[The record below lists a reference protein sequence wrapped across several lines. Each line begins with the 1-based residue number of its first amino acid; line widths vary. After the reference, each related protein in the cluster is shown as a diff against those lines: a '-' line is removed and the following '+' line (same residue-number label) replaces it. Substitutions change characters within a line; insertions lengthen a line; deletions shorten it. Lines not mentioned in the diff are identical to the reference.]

1 MKSNPPQRSKFRGS
15 LAAFCTP
22 EPPGGLGG
30 HRSILEHKTGTR
42 GCPRTACVKRALPV
56 LSARKFRRL
65 ITFEIPFHRS
75 GRYKISSLV
84 VAGQE
89 VLIVSDVCDVLF
101 WGLRLVTLIINAA
114 ACTNATAHPQ
124 RGRHRT
130 TSHTSRSVRSPET
143 CILHPQAR
151 RPDTTVPG
159 PRSRLLFLPATRH
172 TSCRYSTLVGLHQ
185 KELLVY
191 FSGKRAEPLLI
202 LRASTGQGIE
212 RRVSHPS
219 RESGI
224 SAQRC

>member
-1 MKSNPPQRSKFRGS
+1 MCKARI
-15 LAAFCTP
+15 T
-22 EPPGGLGG
+22 
-30 HRSILEHKTGTR
+30 
-42 GCPRTACVKRALPV
+42 CPFGQEISASHYIRDTFSSVRAIQD
-56 LSARKFRRL
+56 F
-65 ITFEIPFHRS
+65 
-75 GRYKISSLV
+75 SLV

-159 PRSRLLFLPATRH
+159 PRSRLLFLPAIRP
-172 TSCRYSTLVGLHQ
+172 TSCRYSTLVGLRQ

-191 FSGKRAEPLLI
+191 FSGKRARPLLI
-202 LRASTGQGIE
+202 LRASTGQ
-212 RRVSHPS
+212 RN
-219 RESGI
+219 
-224 SAQRC
+224 